1 MHFHRRFIVGSTL
14 DVSGSYQATLMFYR
28 GMNMGVMSVV
38 ADRLLAPDS
47 LELDS
52 LLQVDDQCDGAVAA
66 AGAQKVVGST
76 LSRNMPIVMLGS
88 YCSGSTIGAAP
99 IYAAASPPIPMLASQ
114 ATNVDLSN
122 RVAYPYFLR
131 NCLSDDFQAAAML
144 SFIKSFGWTR
154 VACIYTQTVY
164 GAGGCQSLRSAAATM
179 AAATPLTIIRKA
191 VQVLGMVPFNASM
204 SVAQV
209 QSLTLAQLQKLS
221 APVVVV
227 FATGTGALQL
237 LVDAIRAAG
246 MFGNNQIYIFS
257 DTFDTTVVSSSST
270 IALKAARAD
279 TLRGS
284 FYVNLA
290 SGSLTFQQQTFA
302 DSFIAQYPFDPPG
315 SLGQSALA
323 FDAMYVVAQALRTC
337 IDSGATP
344 VGAFLY
350 SCMRA
355 TTFWGATG
363 LNSFS
368 NSSNDRQYMAYEV
381 YNNIG
386 SKQQL
391 VATSETITTGYYTST
406 PSVMLISPLL
416 SQPLVFPNVSGYTSF
431 GNQLRAAAV
440 TAAFVANP
448 SVVSLTGV
456 AIMWP
461 GNSRIVPT
469 LRQFIIGAMFSSP
482 RTNSRL
488 CVTSIEMAVQVRWVV
503 CCVDVGISFVVG
515 CLILSFL
522 FCPSFLCFNCV
533 FTYVPCPDRLSI
545 KWAFSLVATC

>member
-1 MHFHRRFIVGSTL
+1 MFVCLFIYLVVMPGVDAFPDRRYIIGSTL
-14 DVSGSYQATLMFYR
+14 DITGSYPATLMFYR
-28 GMNMGVMSVV
+28 GMSLGVNSIV
-38 ADRLLAPDS
+38 AERLLAPDS
-47 LELDS
+47 LEVDT
-52 LLQVDDQCDGAVAA
+52 LLQVDDQCDGVVAA
-66 AGAQKVVGST
+66 VGAQKVVSSA

-88 YCSGSTIGAAP
+88 FCSGATIGAAP
-99 IYAAASPPIPMLASQ
+99 IYAAASPPIPLLASQ

-131 NCLSDDFQAAAML
+131 NCLSDDYQAAAML

-154 VACIYTQTVY
+154 VTCVYTQTVY
-164 GAGGCQSLRSAAATM
+164 GFGGCQSLMSAAATM

-204 SVAQV
+204 TVAQV
-209 QSLTLAQLQKLS
+209 QSLTLAQLQKLN

-237 LVDAIRAAG
+237 LVDAVRAAG

-257 DTFDTTVVSSSST
+257 DSFDTTVVSSSAT

-302 DSFIAQYPFDPPG
+302 DSFFAQYPSEPSG
-315 SLGQSALA
+315 SLGQTALL
-323 FDAMYVVAQALRTC
+323 FDAMYVVALGLRTC

-344 VGAFLY
+344 VGAALY
-350 SCMRA
+350 ACMRA
-355 TTFWGATG
+355 TKFWGATG

-381 YNNIG
+381 YNSIG
-386 SKQQL
+386 SKSQL
-391 VATSETITTGYYTST
+391 VASSESITTGYYTTT
-406 PSVMLISPLL
+406 PSSMSISPLL
-416 SQPLVFPNVSGYTSF
+416 SQPLVLPNISGYTTF
-431 GNQLRAAAV
+431 GNQLQAAAV

-448 SVVSLTGV
+448 SVVTPTPGV
-456 AIMWP
+456 SIMWP

-469 LRQFIIGAMFSSP
+469 LRQFVIGALFSST

-488 CVTSIEMAVQVRWVV
+488 CVVSIEMAVQVHTRA
-503 CCVDVGISFVVG
+503 
-515 CLILSFL
+515 L
-522 FCPSFLCFNCV
+522 FCVCV
-533 FTYVPCPDRLSI
+533 CVC
-545 KWAFSLVATC
+545 VCVCGH